1 MVGRVV
7 EVVVAHLDDY
17 FAWAKYL
24 ASHCAPVQD
33 SQQGA
38 RLSDPTMQCRALLCM
53 LEEPDRRL
61 PEALLNSNLLIEYSI
76 AAWIAVNP
84 LTCDAYLSFDGNHI
98 CPIMSLFA
106 KLILS
111 KNTQQKVIDVLY
123 APGSKSRKL
132 RMEVIRATISR
143 CATIAQLER
152 EAADKM
158 VARVPLAKV
167 AGRLMT
173 GVEAVVCCMET
184 ILQVVRGLSIVSD
197 MSEGFL
203 RSTFYG
209 ELAQAF
215 HTWLVKDAR
224 QTDSKVIKES
234 RRQAFALLDVAE
246 TLVDKQGEQHG
257 DRHWKLAGQ
266 AWLQMLQSGS
276 ISIFVEAMHSIPAS
290 DKFGTVVD
298 NSMAL
303 KQAQCD
309 GYPFLANAVATE
321 IARLLG
327 KSFWDTGMFAH
338 TGWTGLWRWAA
349 LDFLAASL
357 TPAESRAFYLCDN
370 IYVRAHPVLLDP
382 SDLCLVQ
389 MRHAI

>member
-1 MVGRVV
+1 MPTIKTGRDRQKTSGPFRSNALPELIAEAKKTGNVGTLRELFRNLNASNFRMDVVDVVFHHLQQKWIVSPNLFLDLNSKEKQHLDDFIVERALTGAFCTSKAITRLLLLAPPHMVDRVV

-84 LTCDAYLSFDGNHI
+84 LTCGPYLSFDRNHI

-111 KNTQQKVIDVLY
+111 KITQQKVIDVLY

-143 CATIAQLER
+143 CATIAQLGR

-209 ELAQAF
+209 ELAQAY
-215 HTWLVKDAR
+215 HTW
-224 QTDSKVIKES
+224 
-234 RRQAFALLDVAE
+234 
-246 TLVDKQGEQHG
+246 
-257 DRHWKLAGQ
+257 
-266 AWLQMLQSGS
+266 
-276 ISIFVEAMHSIPAS
+276 
-290 DKFGTVVD
+290 
-298 NSMAL
+298 
-303 KQAQCD
+303 
-309 GYPFLANAVATE
+309 
-321 IARLLG
+321 RLHL
-327 KSFWDTGMFAH
+327 
-338 TGWTGLWRWAA
+338 
-349 LDFLAASL
+349 
-357 TPAESRAFYLCDN
+357 
-370 IYVRAHPVLLDP
+370 
-382 SDLCLVQ
+382 
-389 MRHAI
+389 